1 MQDVGNYNNEPP
13 REALW
18 MTLMLMVLCVL
29 VMMCSCKSQER
40 VVTVYSHSTDTLI
53 QTKVERDSIYAHDS
67 IYVRDRGDTVW
78 IERWY
83 TRWRERMLADT
94 VYVAKC
100 DTLTRTETITKYREK
115 ELTWW
120 QKTRLWIGNVVLIA
134 LFVAVAFFVWR
145 TVGKFKN

>member
-18 MTLMLMVLCVL
+18 MSLVLMSLCVM

-40 VVTVYSHSTDTLI
+40 VVTVYSHSTDTLV

-67 IYVRDRGDTVW
+67 IYVRERGDTVW
-78 IERWY
+78 IERWH
-83 TRWRERMLADT
+83 TRWRERLLADT

-100 DTLTRTETITKYREK
+100 DTLTRMETITEYREK

-120 QKTRLWIGNVVLIA
+120 QKTKMGAGVLLMVLLAIA
-134 LFVAVAFFVWR
+134 AIIL
-145 TVGKFKN
+145 VGRWHLKKLM

>member
-29 VMMCSCKSQER
+29 MMCSCKSQER
-40 VVTVYSHSTDTLI
+40 VVTVYSHTTDTLI
-53 QTKVERDSIYAHDS
+53 QTKVERDSIYARDS

-78 IERWY
+78 IERWH
-83 TRWRERMLADT
+83 TRWRERLLADT

-100 DTLTRTETITKYREK
+100 DTLTRTETITEYREK

-134 LFVAVAFFVWR
+134 LIVAAEFLI
-145 TVGKFKN
+145 VGKFKNYKM

>member
-18 MTLMLMVLCVL
+18 MSLVLMVLCVL

-40 VVTVYSHSTDTLI
+40 VVTVYSHSTDTLT

-78 IERWY
+78 IERWH
-83 TRWRERMLADT
+83 TRWRERLLADT

-100 DTLTRTETITKYREK
+100 DTLTKTETITEYREK

-120 QKTRLWIGNVVLIA
+120 QKTKMGAGVLLMVLMAIA
-134 LFVAVAFFVWR
+134 AIVL
-145 TVGKFKN
+145 VGRWHLKKLM

>member
-1 MQDVGNYNNEPP
+1 MEDDYYERIGK
-13 REALW
+13 AILTAIAILIIASW
-18 MTLMLMVLCVL
+18 LMG
-29 VMMCSCKSQER
+29 CKSQER
-40 VVTVYSHSTDTLI
+40 VVTVHSHSTDTLI

-78 IERWY
+78 IERWH
-83 TRWRERMLADT
+83 TRWRERLLADT

-115 ELTWW
+115 ELSWW

-134 LFVAVAFFVWR
+134 LFVAAAFFVWR
-145 TVGKFKN
+145 IIGKFKN